1 MSSTERTIT
10 VEEFSLDAQHLSK
23 SAINA
28 VRVAFGVAGVVA
40 LVLGI
45 VLLVE
50 PVKTFTVVAIILGI
64 NFLVVGIVRVALSI
78 FTSGA
83 SAGLR
88 VLNILFGVLLIIVG
102 IVAIKNSAVAAE
114 LLVIFVVVL
123 IGIGWIIEGVLAL
136 VESGK
141 SESRSWAI
149 IFGVI
154 SVLAGITVLLVP
166 VPSALVLILISGIS
180 LVALG
185 IVGILRAFTFGK
197 AALQKLG

>member
-1 MSSTERTIT
+1 MSSTDSI
-10 VEEFSLDAQHLSK
+10 VSVDEFSLDAKELSK

-40 LVLGI
+40 LILGI

-50 PVKTFTVVAIILGI
+50 PVKTFTVLAIILGI

-78 FTSGA
+78 FTAGV

-88 VLNILFGVLLIIVG
+88 VLNILFGILLIIVG
-102 IVAIKNSAVAAE
+102 IVAIRNSTIAAE

-123 IGIGWIIEGVLAL
+123 IGIGWIIEGILAL

-141 SESRSWAI
+141 SESRGWAI
-149 IFGVI
+149 AFGI
-154 SVLAGITVLLVP
+154 LSILAGITVLVLPVASAAVMILV
-166 VPSALVLILISGIS
+166 SGIALVILG
-180 LVALG
+180 V
-185 IVGILRAFTFGK
+185 VGVVRAFTFGRS
-197 AALQKLG
+197 ALKSLA